1 MSIEKDPN
9 SEKLKM
15 TSFPNLELIKHPDD
29 PNPPSYTT
37 EGLSNLDAL
46 ESNLVSYLGKDNP
59 VSGKLLLDSR
69 HKTSIDEDKLHE
81 QLENNLYTL
90 NRKHSGAA
98 IPIFMP
104 NRFRFQLPS
113 ENISR
118 ILASTDILKKITN
131 SRPNRRHIESLK
143 VSLPHLIKTNPQLAR
158 NYASF
163 MQINKLTPK
172 INMGNLL
179 GFHISHRMMQLFDH
193 SPHSLLTYLKD
204 PNKVMHNNEYHK
216 LINDVLTQMIEQHLR
231 GRKV

>member
-59 VSGKLLLDSR
+59 VPGKLLLDSR
-69 HKTSIDEDKLHE
+69 HKTSIDEEKLHE

-104 NRFRFQLPS
+104 DRFRFQLPS

-143 VSLPHLIKTNPQLAR
+143 VSLPHLIKTNPQIAQK
-158 NYASF
+158 YASF
-163 MQINKLTPK
+163 IKINKLSPK

-179 GFHISHRMMQLFDH
+179 GYHISHRMMRLIAH
-193 SPHSLLTYLKD
+193 TPESLLTYLKN
-204 PNKVMHNNEYHK
+204 PHKVEHNTDYHT
-216 LINDVLTQMIEQHLR
+216 LINQALEQMIEQHLR

>member
-9 SEKLKM
+9 SEKLRM
-15 TSFPNLELIKHPDD
+15 TSFPNLELVEHPDD
-29 PNPPSYTT
+29 PNDTT
-37 EGLSNLDAL
+37 FNEDAIANLENL
-46 ESNLVSYLGKDNP
+46 ESNLTAYLGKTSP
-59 VSGKLLLDSR
+59 VPGKLLLDSR
-69 HKTSIDEDKLHE
+69 HKTSLDEDKLHE

-113 ENISR
+113 ESVSR

-143 VSLPHLIKTNPQLAR
+143 VSLPHLIQTNPQIAQR
-158 NYASF
+158 YASF
-163 MQINKLTPK
+163 IKINKLPSK
-172 INMGNLL
+172 INIGDLL
-179 GFHISHRMMQLFDH
+179 GYHINHRMMRLIEHNPQ
-193 SPHSLLTYLKD
+193 SLLSYIKD
-204 PNKVMHNNEYHK
+204 PNKTEHNNEYHN
-216 LINDVLTQMIEQHLR
+216 LINSALEQMIEQHLR